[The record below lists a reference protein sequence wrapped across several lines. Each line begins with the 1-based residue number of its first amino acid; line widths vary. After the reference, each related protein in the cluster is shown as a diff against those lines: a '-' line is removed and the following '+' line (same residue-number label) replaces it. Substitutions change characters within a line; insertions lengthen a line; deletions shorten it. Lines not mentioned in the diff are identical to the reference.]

1 MRILADSDFLIAIF
15 RENDALHTQALRLL
29 KKIQKNKAELYI
41 SNWVRA
47 EAVTVISFRLGMT
60 EARLFADNLQEGVG
74 ALFVDEV
81 TFHQSWGLFLSQNK
95 KGSSFVDCSN
105 LILLEKFN
113 FDGIASFDK
122 FYPKTW
128 RLG

>member
-113 FDGIASFDK
+113 FDGIASF
-122 FYPKTW
+122 Y
-128 RLG
+128 